1 MLRTIIKLPDGTEIS
16 SGANHKNAIQSAT
29 LTECVNS
36 GEDLILGSACSN
48 ALEVTLFTPDGGLSL
63 EAGAEVAVY
72 KEDGAARKDV
82 GVFILEK
89 PTRPTANTMKV
100 TGYDRVSKL
109 DKDLSA
115 WLSGLKEWPYPLTT
129 FAGMVCDACG
139 LEYKPS
145 AVINGDFPVQQF
157 TRSTVTGRQIMQW
170 LGEICARFCRATPD
184 GKIEFAWYADS
195 GKAITTGGEI
205 YYFQNGLSYEDYET
219 AKVDAVQLR
228 LANSNDGALWPEAV
242 GAVNSYIITGNAI
255 LNLQITESLRP
266 VLANIQAAI
275 ADVSYT
281 PCKVSIPANMD
292 IRAGNTVRITDK
304 NGKNITAYVMT
315 KTQTGQKDTLECTG
329 NRMRN
334 TSAAVNNKTAA
345 EKAAEANSYADAAA
359 KNAAQSA
366 VDKQTQED
374 IFNKLTN
381 NGQIQG
387 IYIKDGKWYINAELA
402 QILNLIV
409 KSAQIESLEAGK
421 ITGLIDSEQ
430 INGKTLVIE
439 DGAKICTW
447 KVDHNSIYQDE
458 GYWPHGTF
466 MCTGSMNPYSIGGS
480 PEIPNWV
487 FGAGGKFGV
496 TKGGAVYASDA
507 YITGHIT
514 ANDGKIGGWNI
525 GDVIIESASGVVYSG
540 PAIYSDAYYDAIYK
554 TEISIALTSGKVYA
568 WGRDSTGASFVDYT
582 SWGAIM
588 RAANS

>member
-1 MLRTIIKLPDGTEIS
+1 MLKTIIKLPDGTEIS
-16 SGANHKNAIQSAT
+16 SGANHRNAIQSVT

-36 GEDLILGSACSN
+36 GEDLILGSTCCN
-48 ALEVTLFTPDGGLSL
+48 ALEVTLITPEGGLSL
-63 EAGAEVAVY
+63 QAGTEVTVY
-72 KEDGAARKDV
+72 KEDGTARKDV

-89 PTRPTANTMKV
+89 PTRPTARTMKI

-115 WLSGLKEWPYPLTT
+115 WLSGLEEWPYPLTT
-129 FAGMVCDACG
+129 FAGMVCEACG

-157 TRSTVTGRQIMQW
+157 TRSTVTGRQIMRW
-170 LGEICARFCRATPD
+170 LGEICARFCQATPD

-195 GKAITTGGEI
+195 GKAITAGGEI
-205 YYFQNGLSYEDYET
+205 YCFQKGLSYEDYET

-228 LANSNDGALWPEAV
+228 LANSNDGALWPEAA

-266 VLANIQAAI
+266 VLANIQAAV

-329 NRMRN
+329 SRMRN
-334 TSAAVNNKTAA
+334 TTAAVNNKTSA
-345 EKAAEANSYADAAA
+345 EKAVEAVAS
-359 KNAAQSA
+359 
-366 VDKQTQED
+366 QTWQEL
-374 IFNKLTN
+374 FNKWTN
-381 NGQIQG
+381 GGKIQG
-387 IYIKDGKWYINAELA
+387 IFTDGNAWVINAELA

-421 ITGLIDSEQ
+421 ITGLIDSDR

-439 DGAKICTW
+439 DGATISTW
-447 KVDHNSIYQDE
+447 KIDENSIYENE
-458 GYWPHGTF
+458 GYWPQGTF
-466 MCTGSMNPYSIGGS
+466 MCTGSKGAYSIGGS

-496 TKGGAVYASDA
+496 TREGAVWLSDLHATNGEFTAAGDGYGVEIKGGL
-507 YITGHIT
+507 ITVKDSNNIARVMITRFENNYGIHIC
-514 ANDGKIGGWNI
+514 DSGGSVVTGLSSA
-525 GDVIIESASGVVYSG
+525 GDKGILIAKVAEGQGSGIVGLQPVW
-540 PAIYSDAYYDAIYK
+540 K
-554 TEISIALTSGKVYA
+554 TINGVTYLVAE
-568 WGRDSTGASFVDYT
+568 
-582 SWGAIM
+582 
-588 RAANS
+588 